1 MPKQTVQDV
10 LNYAEHTNDKKHII
24 LNIPNP
30 GKPQQPQKAKLTTLK
45 RKLFFTY
52 LVETMNKTKAAAM
65 VGVSPQA
72 INDLLDRDQDFK
84 AAYQYVIDY
93 HLDNCEESMFVVASE
108 PSRNGFN
115 DRKLALQSLRPSTYG
130 NKVEINKNQ
139 HVTIDMNIREMNQVL
154 TGKPNVTP
162 KVTSSSV
169 DLESIELAEVE

>member
-10 LNYAEHTNDKKHII
+10 LNYAEQTTQNEIVLPI
-24 LNIPNP
+24 TL
-30 GKPQQPQKAKLTTLK
+30 KADTAWTQKLTEANQ
-45 RKLFFTY
+45 RKVLQFLSKSFNLT
-52 LVETMNKTKAAAM
+52 TAANH
-65 VGVSPQA
+65 VGVTRKA
-72 INDLLDRDQDFK
+72 LEHLIERDELFK
-84 AAYQYVIDY
+84 AAYNEIKQF
-93 HLDNCEESMFVVASE
+93 HLDNCESSMFMVASE